1 MTNMKSRFRLIR
13 RGTRGGTFY
22 HIETR
27 TGNRTSLQIADE
39 DEARYAHIRRV
50 AIPS

>member
-1 MTNMKSRFRLIR
+1 MHTEITFPFNSLR
-13 RGTRGGTFY
+13 TRGGTFY
-22 HIETR
+22 CVDTR
-27 TGNRTSLQIADE
+27 TGNRTSLQIAEE